1 MTDTTEITLERMRE
15 LEAATRE
22 GVNNIRAILASTGVD
37 RQRITDELLA
47 TQRRLLTNF
56 SQNPELGI
64 TEVPVVPDSQGS
76 ERKTEE
82 LIKAINGLGRNLEG
96 AARNIRSIANDIEV
110 DRDVARTSEVTE
122 IISNLLGNLR
132 LDELVLLPLQVM
144 ELKLMEHQQ
153 KPRENI

>member
-1 MTDTTEITLERMRE
+1 MTDEKTISPDTLLEMKRVTEATVTSIRE
-15 LEAATRE
+15 
-22 GVNNIRAILASTGVD
+22 ILAESKLTGE
-37 RQRITDELLA
+37 QTQKAIMA
-47 TQRRLLTNF
+47 TQLRLQAEF
-56 SQNPELGI
+56 SSNSTHPPETLIDTAGHQAS
-64 TEVPVVPDSQGS
+64 D
-76 ERKTEE
+76 RKTEE
-82 LIKAINGLGRNLEG
+82 LIKAINALGRNLEG